1 MSRMIR
7 LQALRWMLT
16 AVFACLGVIMILP
29 FLWMTSSSFKLPS
42 EMFRTPIDWI
52 PDRFYFD
59 SYKEV
64 WLGKYPF
71 ALYYWNSIKI
81 TALTVLGTL
90 ATSAMAGFAF
100 AKLRFKGK
108 DALFLIYL
116 STMIIPAQILLVPR
130 FVLFD
135 RLHLVD
141 SHWAIIL
148 PGMFSVL
155 GTFIMRQFF
164 STLPNEL
171 LEAAKVD
178 GAGIF
183 RTFWQVCLPLTKPA
197 LVSLLILSF
206 TWHWNEYEM
215 PLILLRS
222 NERYT
227 LPLALTNFVD
237 ENTTNYTAI
246 MAASVSALL
255 PLIVLVAIF
264 QRWFVEGI
272 VSSGV
277 KG

>member
-64 WLGKYPF
+64 WLAKYPF

-116 STMIIPAQILLVPR
+116 STMIIPA
-130 FVLFD
+130 
-135 RLHLVD
+135 
-141 SHWAIIL
+141 
-148 PGMFSVL
+148 
-155 GTFIMRQFF
+155 
-164 STLPNEL
+164 
-171 LEAAKVD
+171 
-178 GAGIF
+178 
-183 RTFWQVCLPLTKPA
+183 
-197 LVSLLILSF
+197 
-206 TWHWNEYEM
+206 
-215 PLILLRS
+215 
-222 NERYT
+222 
-227 LPLALTNFVD
+227 
-237 ENTTNYTAI
+237 
-246 MAASVSALL
+246 
-255 PLIVLVAIF
+255 
-264 QRWFVEGI
+264 
-272 VSSGV
+272 
-277 KG
+277 

>member
-1 MSRMIR
+1 MPQMFRK
-7 LQALRWMLT
+7 QALRWILT
-16 AVFACLGVIMILP
+16 IVFACLGIIMILP
-29 FLWMTSSSFKLPS
+29 FIWMTSSSFKLPS
-42 EMFRTPIDWI
+42 EMFKTPIDWI
-52 PDRFYFD
+52 PNKFHFD

-81 TALTVLGTL
+81 TALTVIGTL
-90 ATSAMAGFAF
+90 ATSALAGFAF
-100 AKLRFKGK
+100 AKLQFKGK
-108 DALFLIYL
+108 ELLFLLYL

-130 FVLFD
+130 FILFD

-206 TWHWNEYEM
+206 TWHWNEYEG
-215 PLILLRS
+215 PLIFLRT
-222 NERYT
+222 NDLYT

-246 MAASVSALL
+246 MAASVSSLL
-255 PLIVLVAIF
+255 PLIVLVAFF

-272 VSSGV
+272 ASSGV

>member
-1 MSRMIR
+1 
-7 LQALRWMLT
+7 MLT
-16 AVFACLGVIMILP
+16 IVFACLGVIMVLP
-29 FLWMTSSSFKLPS
+29 FIWMTSSSFKLPS
-42 EMFRTPIDWI
+42 EMFKTPIDWI
-52 PDRFYFD
+52 PNKFYFD

-81 TALTVLGTL
+81 TALTVIGTL
-90 ATSAMAGFAF
+90 ATSALAGFAF
-100 AKLRFKGK
+100 AKLQFKGK
-108 DALFLIYL
+108 ELLFLLYL
-116 STMIIPAQILLVPR
+116 STMIIPSQILLVPR
-130 FVLFD
+130 FILFD

-206 TWHWNEYEM
+206 TWHWNEYEG
-215 PLILLRS
+215 PLIFLRT
-222 NERYT
+222 NELYT

-246 MAASVSALL
+246 MAASVSSLL
-255 PLIVLVAIF
+255 PLIVLVAFF
-264 QRWFVEGI
+264 QRWFVEVI
-272 VSSGV
+272 AS
-277 KG
+277 